1 MYIYIICTMASS
13 TRYQSFCAKE
23 WATLPHL
30 LRFGSVPALLHL
42 LEDLT
47 AQRGRAATGS
57 R

>member
-1 MYIYIICTMASS
+1 MASS